1 MSWQKWVGGGL
12 AGLLLAPFALA
23 FPALAVS
30 ANDSTKSDTCTP
42 GTGPQPVDSAA
53 VAAQVKKILDGATGQ
68 VGPVAGLD
76 NPAVQIP
83 FAKTITATGISMNV
97 SARGQVVALATAL
110 QESNLRNLSYGDRDS
125 LGLFQQRP
133 SQGWGTAEQIQD
145 PVYASTR
152 FYKALLEVPGW
163 EQLPLTVAAQKVQRS
178 GYPDAYAKW
187 EPLATALQQAISQ
200 VLSGS
205 STPVPTP
212 SPGTTPSP
220 SPSAPATPSGCGT
233 GGDDG
238 TNWGVIPP
246 GVLPA
251 GYQIP
256 TDAPPAVQ
264 SAIKFA
270 LGQLNTAYQ
279 WGGSC
284 TDSHGQD
291 PMGRCDCSSLTQQ
304 AYKAGGITLTRTTYT
319 QVAEGTA
326 VPVDAIR
333 PGDLLFTRP
342 GPNGPEHVGMAIGQG
357 LVVHAPKTGDVV
369 KISTLASWK
378 GDIIAARR
386 IAP

>member
-12 AGLLLAPFALA
+12 ASLLLAPFAVA

-205 STPVPTP
+205 SAPVPTP